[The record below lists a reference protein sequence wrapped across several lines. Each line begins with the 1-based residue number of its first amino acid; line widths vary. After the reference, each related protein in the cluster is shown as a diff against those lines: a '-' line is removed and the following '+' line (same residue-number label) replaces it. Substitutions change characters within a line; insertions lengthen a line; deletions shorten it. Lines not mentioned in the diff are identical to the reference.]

1 MNAMIF
7 LQILLVVHLS
17 GLALMAGTTVVDTVT
32 FRFFSKSLEK
42 QRERS
47 LSLLAL
53 MGKLEALL
61 GIGAALLI
69 LSGTGLLIITHGAF
83 VHQIWFKIK
92 LALILTLI
100 LNGFIVGGRQKS
112 KLKTGING
120 TGPTFDIQTNQ
131 AIRNIKMF
139 YMAQMGLFL
148 TIIFLSVFKYN

>member
-1 MNAMIF
+1 MNTMIL
-7 LQILLVVHLS
+7 LQILLVVHLT
-17 GLALMAGTTVVDTVT
+17 GLALMAGITIVDTVT
-32 FRFFSKSLEK
+32 FRFFSKSFEK
-42 QRERS
+42 EQERS
-47 LSLLAL
+47 LNLLAL
-53 MGKLEALL
+53 MEKLDALL

-112 KLKTGING
+112 KLKTSINKNS
-120 TGPTFDIQTNQ
+120 PAFDVQTKQ
-131 AIRNIKMF
+131 AIRNIKIF
-139 YMAQMGLFL
+139 YVAQMGLFL

>member
-1 MNAMIF
+1 MNTMIL

-32 FRFFSKSLEK
+32 FRFFSKSFEK

-47 LSLLAL
+47 ITLLAL

-83 VHQIWFKIK
+83 AHQIWFKIK

-100 LNGFIVGGRQKS
+100 LNGFIIGGRQKS
-112 KLKTGING
+112 KLKASINKNS
-120 TGPTFDIQTNQ
+120 PTFDVQTKQ
-131 AIRNIKMF
+131 AIRLIKIF
-139 YMAQMGLFL
+139 YLAQMGLFL

>member
-1 MNAMIF
+1 MNTMIL
-7 LQILLVVHLS
+7 LQILLVVHLT

-32 FRFFSKSLEK
+32 FRFFSKSFEK
-42 QRERS
+42 ERERS
-47 LSLLAL
+47 LNLLTL

-83 VHQIWFKIK
+83 IHQIWFKIK
-92 LALILTLI
+92 LGLILTLI

-112 KLKTGING
+112 KLNSSING
-120 TGPTFDIQTNQ
+120 SRPAFDVQTKQ
-131 AIRNIKMF
+131 AIRNIKIF
-139 YMAQMGLFL
+139 YLAQMGLFL

>member
-1 MNAMIF
+1 MIL
-7 LQILLVVHLS
+7 LQILLVVHLT
-17 GLALMAGTTVVDTVT
+17 GLALMAGITVVDTVT
-32 FRFFSKSLEK
+32 FRFFSKSFEK
-42 QRERS
+42 ERERS
-47 LSLLAL
+47 LNLLAL
-53 MGKLEALL
+53 MEKLDALL

-112 KLKTGING
+112 KLKTSINENS
-120 TGPTFDIQTNQ
+120 PAFDVQTKQ
-131 AIRNIKMF
+131 AIRNIKIF
-139 YMAQMGLFL
+139 YLVQMGLFL